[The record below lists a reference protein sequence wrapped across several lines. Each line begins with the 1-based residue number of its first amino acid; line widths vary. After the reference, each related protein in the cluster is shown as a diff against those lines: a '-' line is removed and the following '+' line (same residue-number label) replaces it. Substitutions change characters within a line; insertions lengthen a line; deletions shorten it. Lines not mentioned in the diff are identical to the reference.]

1 LIGSDHYKERCGLEK
16 KKRKEIWSITEQ
28 KQQKQQISDQQQQSD
43 GSQKKTN
50 QIRNQLFSNSPS
62 QTQTKGIART
72 FGMMRTSHIHTNTNV
87 E

>member
-1 LIGSDHYKERCGLEK
+1 MWTRKKEK
-16 KKRKEIWSITEQ
+16 KRDLVDHRTETTETT
-28 KQQKQQISDQQQQSD
+28 DF
-43 GSQKKTN
+43 GSTTTIGRIPKKTN